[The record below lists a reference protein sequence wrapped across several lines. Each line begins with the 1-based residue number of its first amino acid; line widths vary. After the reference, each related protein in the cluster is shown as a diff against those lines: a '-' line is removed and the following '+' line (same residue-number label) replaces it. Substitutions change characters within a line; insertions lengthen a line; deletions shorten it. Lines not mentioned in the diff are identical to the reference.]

1 MTVLASSLTGCATM
15 QSTSGSSLYNPA
27 QRVFLVRHAERFND
41 SRDDP
46 PLTAEGK
53 GRAKALADTPRD
65 ARVSAII
72 TSQWMRAK
80 DTAQPLA
87 ELLRI
92 APEGIP
98 TVDPPHGYFQ
108 ATANACD
115 DEEPIQ
121 FWSLDTSRF
130 PASSP
135 SLAVRNYRRSVKAC
149 FRFVP
154 AGSGS
159 GVGRPHT
166 ASLRLSGGDFAA
178 QPKIQVTGD
187 RIETSSDE
195 IRSDLDPHVINI
207 LIAQLSRESTY
218 GPTRTCD

>member
-121 FWSLDTSRF
+121 FWSLDTSGF
-130 PASSP
+130 PTSSP
-135 SLAVRNYRRSVKAC
+135 SLAIRNYRRPVKAC
-149 FRFVP
+149 FSICSCWFRLW
-154 AGSGS
+154 GG
-159 GVGRPHT
+159 T
-166 ASLRLSGGDFAA
+166 ASHGFVTALGRRFRRAAENSGDPG
-178 QPKIQVTGD
+178 PD
-187 RIETSSDE
+187 R
-195 IRSDLDPHVINI
+195 N
-207 LIAQLSRESTY
+207 
-218 GPTRTCD
+218 